1 MLGQGGFGTVYLVYN
16 VPRNEQ
22 CAMKIVHY
30 SRGMS
35 ETSCR
40 GVVNELKVLCR
51 LAEDLRPAPY
61 LLQPY
66 AGDELWAWRS
76 PGGYLHVVTELCTGG
91 DLSCYQYRLSD
102 ETLALVCAE
111 VIVGLHYL
119 HELGIVHH
127 DLKPQNV
134 LVNAAGHCVI
144 GDYGG
149 AQFLDHRGRIERG
162 PRGMAVMT
170 IPFAAPELLS
180 EGDTTYGPEVDYWAL
195 GTTLVSLIMDD
206 EFLPGA
212 RDSSTLWVRLR
223 RVENKMRQLGVSEK
237 LHGFIMALLDESPST
252 RPSYHTIGELPFLFD
267 TDWDA
272 VQKQRCPPFRIVR
285 EIGALAHG
293 FSIPVARVHETRAP
307 VDLLER
313 MRQEQLSL
321 VVDASYDVEAHKTLI
336 TSVV

>member
-1 MLGQGGFGTVYLVYN
+1 
-16 VPRNEQ
+16 
-22 CAMKIVHY
+22 MKVVHY

-40 GVVNELKVLCR
+40 GVVNELKVLRR
-51 LAEDLRPAPY
+51 LAEERRPAPY

-66 AGDELWAWRS
+66 TGDELWAWRS

-111 VIVGLHYL
+111 VVVGLHYL
-119 HELGIVHH
+119 HQMGIVHH

-134 LVNAAGHCVI
+134 LVSAEGHCVI

-149 AQFLDHRGRIERG
+149 AQFLDHQGRIERG

-170 IPFAAPELLS
+170 IPYAAPELLL

-195 GTTLVSLIMDD
+195 GATLVSLIMDD
-206 EFLPGA
+206 DFLPGA
-212 RDSSTLWVRLR
+212 QDSSALWVRLR
-223 RVENKMRQLGVSEK
+223 RIETKMRQLGVSEK
-237 LHGFIMALLDESPST
+237 LHGFVMAVSRTLCGDRHTVIALIFCPSNVMVHFH
-252 RPSYHTIGELPFLFD
+252 R
-267 TDWDA
+267 DWDA
-272 VQKQRCPPFRIVR
+272 VQKQRCPPFRLVR

-293 FSIPVARVHETRAP
+293 FSIPTARVHETRAP
-307 VDLLER
+307 VDLLQR

-336 TSVV
+336 TAAV